1 MYCGVSQ
8 RKPNKQALENR
19 PLLKGRFFY
28 GVRGQE
34 CLSFIAPSPFGDWHL
49 GQSVAK
55 IPAMKWLSSFFA
67 LVLLSIGQTSPATA
81 GDDSIVVIE
90 LFTSQGCPACPP
102 ADKVLTN
109 LTNERNTITLSWA
122 VDYWDY
128 LGWKDV
134 NARPEYTQRQEA
146 YNKALQKKGVYTPQM
161 IINGRKQVVGSRI
174 WDIREAITHY
184 RKEEVALTPVKM
196 AYDDGQL
203 NVKMRAKSG
212 KTFSQPTSVYLVWHN
227 LEQSFEVSMGDNQ
240 GKTLRYSNVVQGI
253 RKIGELTN
261 YGIDLDVDVSRLV
274 ERGIKGFTIVVQD
287 APGLPIFAAGT
298 LTVGD

>member
-1 MYCGVSQ
+1 M
-8 RKPNKQALENR
+8 
-19 PLLKGRFFY
+19 
-28 GVRGQE
+28 
-34 CLSFIAPSPFGDWHL
+34 
-49 GQSVAK
+49 AK
-55 IPAMKWLSSFFA
+55 IPPMKCYSTFFV
-67 LVLLSIGQTSPATA
+67 LVSLFLGQASATSAA
-81 GDDSIVVIE
+81 DDSIVVIE

-134 NARPEYTQRQEA
+134 NAKPQHTQRQEA

-184 RKEEVALTPVKM
+184 RKHEAALTRVDMTFKN
-196 AYDDGQL
+196 GQL

-212 KTFSQPTSVYLVWHN
+212 KTFSQPTSVYLAWHD

-261 YGIDLDVDVSRLV
+261 HGIDLDVDVSRIV
-274 ERGIKGFTIVVQD
+274 ERGTKGFTIVVQD

-298 LTVGD
+298 LTVGEKN